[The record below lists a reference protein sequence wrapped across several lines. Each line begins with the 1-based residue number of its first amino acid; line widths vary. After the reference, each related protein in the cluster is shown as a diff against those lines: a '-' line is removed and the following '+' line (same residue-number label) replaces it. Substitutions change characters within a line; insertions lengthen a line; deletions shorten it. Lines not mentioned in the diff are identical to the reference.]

1 MSQFPENCFIG
12 QMYLRKHYMFGK
24 YKLIWQIYFYLK
36 NVIAL
41 LEVEAQYC
49 FVLVNRITDL
59 D

>member
-1 MSQFPENCFIG
+1 
-12 QMYLRKHYMFGK
+12 MYLRKHYMFGK

-41 LEVEAQYC
+41 LEVEARYC